1 MKRNL
6 KTAIGAITALGIALA
21 AAAAIAHPG
30 GMAGDTH
37 TGGMGGMGGM
47 MQDRGT
53 GMHGS
58 MHGGMQHDEASAT
71 DMGQVHQLLENHD
84 QIRRTVTHLP
94 NGIRTVTE
102 SDDPKVAQ
110 TIQAHVASM
119 VARLADGREFNMFS
133 TTVPVLFENR
143 KKIAT
148 QVENTA
154 KGSIVT
160 QTSADGAVVTAL
172 QGHAKEVSELAR
184 DGVAAMQRSAMSAM
198 PQRARAMGRH

>member
-6 KTAIGAITALGIALA
+6 KTAIGVITALGIALA

-30 GMAGDTH
+30 GMMQGR
-37 TGGMGGMGGM
+37 GME
-47 MQDRGT
+47 
-53 GMHGS
+53 
-58 MHGGMQHDEASAT
+58 MHGGVRHEEASAA

-84 QIRRTVTHLP
+84 QIRRTVTRLP

-160 QTSADGAVVTAL
+160 QTSADRAVVTAL
-172 QGHAKEVSELAR
+172 QGHAEEVSELAR
-184 DGVAAMQRSAMSAM
+184 DGVAAMQRSAMGAM
-198 PQRARAMGRH
+198 GERARGMGRH